1 MRDNVK
7 PSLVS
12 VQALAGAASLIRG
25 ENQMERPAREQTGDF
40 GTVGNWCARPRAA
53 APGDIGQADTAA
65 PLRVEIDACGCV
77 WRNYSDE
84 PELAPCAEHW
94 LLDAIDAG
102 YLAPPATE

>member
-1 MRDNVK
+1 MCHNVK

-12 VQALAGAASLIRG
+12 MPAPRGVSLIRG
-25 ENQMERPAREQTGDF
+25 ENEMERPIRGQAGDF
-40 GTVGNWCARPRAA
+40 GTAGYWCARPRAA
-53 APGDIGQADTAA
+53 APADGETAITAA

-77 WRNYSDE
+77 WRNYSE
-84 PELAPCAEHW
+84 EFELAPCAEHW